1 MTTDQT
7 NSRTWAK
14 LLYRTPENQP
24 YDVAV
29 LRVNPQDMD
38 PSLRPL
44 RLSRVPVVKGKYF
57 ALFSIFL
64 FFNFI
69 SNVSKEVNFNSFHHV
84 ELLSKTFR
92 MIDQE
97 AYSRSFSQRE
107 EISDISSSVSN
118 GFLALQHQEH

>member
-14 LLYRTPENQP
+14 LMYRTPENQP

-44 RLSRVPVVKGKYF
+44 RLSRIPVVKGKYF
-57 ALFSIFL
+57 ALFSIF
-64 FFNFI
+64 FFFSILSLTFQKKLILIVFI
-69 SNVSKEVNFNSFHHV
+69 TSNCYLKHLE
-84 ELLSKTFR
+84 
-92 MIDQE
+92 
-97 AYSRSFSQRE
+97 
-107 EISDISSSVSN
+107 
-118 GFLALQHQEH
+118 